1 MSFISTQSMDAKTK
15 EYVLN
20 LFELRVSLI
29 IIQVTNYYAK
39 RAKQKKK
46 QKETN
51 KIETNLIQSS
61 RFSTGR
67 FPYSNY
73 TTQQDDFH
81 NFIVQRMGTCMS
93 LQHI

>member
-39 RAKQKKK
+39 RAKQKKA
-46 QKETN
+46 EGD
-51 KIETNLIQSS
+51 E
-61 RFSTGR
+61 
-67 FPYSNY
+67 
-73 TTQQDDFH
+73 
-81 NFIVQRMGTCMS
+81 
-93 LQHI
+93 